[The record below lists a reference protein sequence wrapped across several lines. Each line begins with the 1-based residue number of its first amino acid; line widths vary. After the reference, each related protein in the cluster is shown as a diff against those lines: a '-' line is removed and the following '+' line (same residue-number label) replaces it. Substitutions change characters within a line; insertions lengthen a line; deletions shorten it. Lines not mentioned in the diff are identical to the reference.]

1 MNEEVF
7 ANDLKY
13 KVVKSIYNGN
23 QSAFKTLMLN
33 KTLIKFLTK

>member
-1 MNEEVF
+1 MNEDVF

-23 QSAFKTLMLN
+23 QTSFKTLMLN